1 MRLFTVKPSFFS
13 SDNIMSPKSKLRS
26 FLYSNAKT
34 LKNTSKRVLPKVEY
48 ELEKIGAKAYDK
60 TTAAIP
66 ALWSRAKQ
74 AENIAYSGLQKVTPI
89 AKKSV
94 RTTAKY
100 ARKGLSY
107 AAKKT
112 ASMKWARGQGRSRSI
127 GRSQH

>member
-1 MRLFTVKPSFFS
+1 
-13 SDNIMSPKSKLRS
+13 MSPKSKVRS

-34 LKNTSKRVLPKVEY
+34 LKNTGKRVLPKVEY
-48 ELEKIGAKAYDK
+48 ELEKIGATAYDK

-66 ALWSRAKQ
+66 ALLERAKQ
-74 AENIAYSGLQKVTPI
+74 AKNIAYSGLQRVAPI
-89 AKKSV
+89 AKKTA

-100 ARKGLSY
+100 ARKGVTY

-112 ASMKWARGQGRSRSI
+112 ASIKWARGQGRSRSI